1 MFRQLCKATGIKNN
15 YRTMSP
21 PKDYNK
27 SVLTGPK
34 EMKIQGFSNRKF
46 KEIVLDA
53 QKAIREHRS
62 NSIQYQEFQNKIRC
76 SKKRQKTKQKRTKQ
90 ILELESIMSELK
102 IQYKASTSDLT
113 KQKRISELNDRSFE
127 NTH

>member
-1 MFRQLCKATGIKNN
+1 
-15 YRTMSP
+15 MSP

-62 NSIQYQEFQNKIRC
+62 NSIQYQEF
-76 SKKRQKTKQKRTKQ
+76 
-90 ILELESIMSELK
+90 
-102 IQYKASTSDLT
+102 
-113 KQKRISELNDRSFE
+113 
-127 NTH
+127 